1 MWVTAVDG
9 LAYNISVARC
19 IMINVYNNIIAVYD
33 KDHEITLKQCAS
45 YEEAVREFN
54 DLLQLLNQ

>member
-19 IMINVYNNIIAVYD
+19 IIINLYNDIVAVYD
-33 KDHEITLKQCAS
+33 ADYEIRLKQCAS